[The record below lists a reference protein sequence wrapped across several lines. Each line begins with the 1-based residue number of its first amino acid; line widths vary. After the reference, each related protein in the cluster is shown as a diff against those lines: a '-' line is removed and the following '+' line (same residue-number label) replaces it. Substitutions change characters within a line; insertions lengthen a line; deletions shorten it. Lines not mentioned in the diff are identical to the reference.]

1 MMQRIVLNKGVNDLC
16 LRLSVLPK
24 PEPGALRRPG
34 RPLRLEVGTS
44 GRLDTLRFNDDP
56 VVAEG
61 VPLCDR
67 EVEIEIKAAGLN
79 FKGYH
84 GGYRPTVAAR
94 ARTVAS

>member
-1 MMQRIVLNKGVNDLC
+1 MQRIVLNKGVNDLC